1 MKSLGLAAFA
11 LVFALAGSTQAE
23 TIVFIRHAEKPDAG
37 LGQLSCQ
44 GLNRAL
50 ALPAFFAKA
59 FPKIDA
65 IFAPD
70 PGFAKADKGKDYDY
84 PRPLVTIE
92 PTAIARGLPVN
103 AHIGYADIPGLEKA
117 LQAPELKNATVV
129 VAWEHKIIDVFAR
142 DLIAAHGGDPKA
154 VPGWG
159 EGDYDGVYVVTLDPG
174 APARFAR
181 ITEGLEGLSEACP
194 D

>member
-50 ALPAFFAKA
+50 KLPAFFAKA

-70 PGFAKADKGKDYDY
+70 PSAAKPDKGVNYDY
-84 PRPLVTIE
+84 VRPLTTIE

-103 AHIGYADIPGLEKA
+103 AEIGFADIPGLEKA
-117 LQAPELKNATVV
+117 VTSPQFDDATVV

-142 DLIAAHGGDPKA
+142 DLLAAHGGDFKA
-154 VPGWG
+154 VPDWRDA
-159 EGDYDGVYVVTLDPG
+159 DYDGVYVLTLTPTS
-174 APARFAR
+174 ASFAR
-181 ITEGLEGLSEACP
+181 LTEGLDGQSEACP
-194 D
+194 N